1 MAATQT
7 VFLKHTFIGKSSQD
21 QPYTARAHS
30 RYIQRESA
38 THAVYT
44 HLMPESYKAR
54 QRWFYDHENG
64 LRANGRTIDKFTISI
79 PHEISQQHAAQTL
92 FAFGKW
98 LGQERAPFM
107 FTLQGFDTNN
117 HHAHFIF
124 IDRDYESGKRIYGT
138 TERNSTRGIK
148 LEWEKVANEQFAEL
162 GYDVRVQVK
171 DALQAENDNATIP
184 ETEDTREGDDD
195 MAAIERQPDYEIS
208 AAGND
213 VRLLASTVA
222 ELNYLRDAQARLEEA
237 RDAYSSLIKQREDA
251 EIKAGAYE
259 VTSNTI
265 LQNAYAAKERL
276 GEYQRANGKLKGFRL
291 NLFGYELKT
300 ETRRQ
305 AESALQSANVHETQA
320 EMALRKRQ
328 DYKHEV
334 EVLSARASAAE
345 RDAFMRKNELAA
357 AYGTDAE
364 VERAESAFT
373 ATIDKVVQSVPF
385 TEAQIAYE
393 EGELTPDEYRIYLE
407 LTGNTEALEEL
418 DEQLRSQN
426 YGAEL

>member
-30 RYIQRESA
+30 RYIQREGA

-54 QRWFYDHENG
+54 QRWFFDQENG
-64 LRANGRTIDKFTISI
+64 LRKNGRIIDKFTISI
-79 PHEISQQHAAQTL
+79 PHQISQDDAARTL

-98 LGQERAPFM
+98 LGRERAPFM

-117 HHAHFIF
+117 HHAHFVF
-124 IDRDYESGKRIYGT
+124 IDRDYETGKRVYGT

-162 GYDVRVQVK
+162 GYDVRVLVK
-171 DALQAENDNATIP
+171 DSVQAENDNIP
-184 ETEDTREGDDD
+184 EIEDAREGEDD
-195 MAAIERQPDYEIS
+195 MAAIERLPDNEIS
-208 AAGND
+208 GAGND

-222 ELNYLRDAQARLEEA
+222 ELNYLRNAQARLNEA
-237 RDAYSSLIKQREDA
+237 RDTYASLVEQRTNA
-251 EIKAGAYE
+251 AIKAGAYE
-259 VTSNTI
+259 VTSGAI

-276 GEYQRANGKLKGFRL
+276 SKYQKDNGKLKGFHL
-291 NLFGYELKT
+291 KVFGYEMKT
-300 ETRRQ
+300 ETRRL
-305 AESALQSANVHETQA
+305 AESALHDANAQETQA
-320 EMALRKRQ
+320 AMVMRKRQ
-328 DYKHEV
+328 EYAHEV
-334 EVLSARASAAE
+334 TALSEQATAAE
-345 RDAFMRKNELAA
+345 RDAFMKQNELSK
-357 AYGTDAE
+357 AYGTDADIS
-364 VERAESAFT
+364 RAEDDFAG
-373 ATIDKVVQSVPF
+373 TINKVVADVPF

-393 EGELTPDEYRIYLE
+393 DGELTPDEYRIYLE
-407 LTGNTEALEEL
+407 LTGQAEVLAELEE
-418 DEQLRSQN
+418 ELRSQN